1 MKLNKMASLREFVE
15 QMPTQELDAMLQ
27 AELQK
32 ENIDDNLVRL
42 ILDVLESR
50 EMDCPVEYIPDAVEA
65 AQKLENIGPR
75 TTAKVKY
82 PRVLKA
88 ASILL
93 VAGLLLFAL
102 PRVAHA
108 ENLFELIARWTDSV
122 FEFFNPAE
130 PNDQPEYVF
139 RTDNPGLQQVYDAVV
154 EMGVTD
160 PVVPMWIPE
169 GYELAECKQ
178 IRTPKK
184 RIVRAMFEFSNRR
197 LIITVEK
204 KNSTTTH
211 TFTTHSYT
219 KDELPVKKIEISGI
233 THYLFT
239 DNEASV
245 AAWSVNDVECS
256 VSIDCQ
262 EVPLDEIIKAIYT
275 LEG

>member
-32 ENIDDNLVRL
+32 ENIDEDLVRL

-50 EMDCPVEYIPDAVEA
+50 EMDCPVEYIPEAVKA

-75 TTAKVKY
+75 TTAGVKY

-139 RTDNPGLQQVYDAVV
+139 KTDHPGLQQIYDAVV

-160 PVVPMWIPE
+160 PVVPMWLPDSF
-169 GYELAECKQ
+169 ELAESKV
-178 IRTPKK
+178 IKTPSEKHVYAIFK
-184 RIVRAMFEFSNRR
+184 NESDTITFR
-197 LIITVEK
+197 LCILNEK
-204 KNSTTTH
+204 NELE
-211 TFTTHSYT
+211 YY
-219 KDELPVKKIEISGI
+219 KDETNAELYEYNAV
-233 THYLFT
+233 THYILRNVDRQIAMWKT
-239 DNEASV
+239 ERTV
-245 AAWSVNDVECS
+245 CS
-256 VSIDCQ
+256 VTVGCQ
-262 EVPLDEIIKAIYT
+262 EETLYAI
-275 LEG
+275 LESIYITEEN